1 MSHTYFYYFDSKTQV
16 QATSFWKCQFSK
28 LLENFRPKNHSAN
41 KYYASR
47 AVKFNFQQGRF
58 FEHLDVFISKMTI
71 MTYLL
76 SSQEVAT
83 AQMSSMEGSV
93 GGEKCGQ
100 VMVPGQ
106 GDWAVS
112 VTLQRLPQL
121 QFLHLQLLPIM
132 IQCLIW
138 IPSYFNTQ
146 PRSQYFDSFLG
157 YFECT
162 FKKLC

>member
-1 MSHTYFYYFDSKTQV
+1 
-16 QATSFWKCQFSK
+16 
-28 LLENFRPKNHSAN
+28 
-41 KYYASR
+41 
-47 AVKFNFQQGRF
+47 
-58 FEHLDVFISKMTI
+58 
-71 MTYLL
+71 
-76 SSQEVAT
+76 
-83 AQMSSMEGSV
+83 MSSKEGSV
-93 GGEKCGQ
+93 GQEKCGQ
-100 VMVPGQ
+100 AMVPGQ

-121 QFLHLQLLPIM
+121 QFLHLQLFPIL